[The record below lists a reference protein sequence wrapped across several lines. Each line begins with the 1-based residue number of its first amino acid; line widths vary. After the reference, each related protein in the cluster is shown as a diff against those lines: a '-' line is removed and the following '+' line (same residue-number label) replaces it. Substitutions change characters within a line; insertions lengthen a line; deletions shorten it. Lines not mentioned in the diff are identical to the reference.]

1 MTSLSN
7 NTILAAVTYR
17 PDQPLDRLLWDVPL
31 LSCAAAA
38 NRRRLAAHQHTQ
50 RLRCWLQGSTTVRSP
65 QRISM
70 TTVWIEQSRDEQNQ
84 YLLSNSTSAT
94 PSNASTDVWDDTLV
108 IALSVA
114 IPCFVV
120 LLIIAIVVSVILLKK
135 RKREYYNI
143 DAIDVKNENI
153 YMNEDTTQKNRIKH
167 SPRSSSEW
175 IQSKSSNNFDK
186 MDRSASR
193 ESPKIDGS
201 PYPLQEEDFYE
212 STLPRD
218 ADSIYANQDIIET
231 YRSGAKPKK

>member
-1 MTSLSN
+1 MTSSYSATLN
-7 NTILAAVTYR
+7 YNAML
-17 PDQPLDRLLWDVPL
+17 
-31 LSCAAAA
+31 
-38 NRRRLAAHQHTQ
+38 
-50 RLRCWLQGSTTVRSP
+50 TT
-65 QRISM
+65 
-70 TTVWIEQSRDEQNQ
+70 TEDEQNQ

-94 PSNASTDVWDDTLV
+94 PSNASTDAWTSSYSTTLYQSATTAEDDTLV

-114 IPCFVV
+114 IPSFVV

-135 RKREYYNI
+135 RKRGRRAATQSKPEDSIHSESVEYYNI

-153 YMNEDTTQKNRIKH
+153 YMNKDTTQKNSIKH

-193 ESPKIDGS
+193 ESPKIGGS

-218 ADSIYANQDIIET
+218 PDSIYANQDIIET
-231 YRSGAKPKK
+231 YRSDAKPKK

>member
-1 MTSLSN
+1 ML
-7 NTILAAVTYR
+7 
-17 PDQPLDRLLWDVPL
+17 
-31 LSCAAAA
+31 
-38 NRRRLAAHQHTQ
+38 
-50 RLRCWLQGSTTVRSP
+50 TT
-65 QRISM
+65 
-70 TTVWIEQSRDEQNQ
+70 TEDDQNQ

-94 PSNASTDVWDDTLV
+94 PSNASTDVWTSSYSTTLYQNATTAEDDTLV

-114 IPCFVV
+114 IPSFVV

-135 RKREYYNI
+135 RKRVIIPKHCILLQPEDSIHSESVEYYNI

-153 YMNEDTTQKNRIKH
+153 YMNEDTTQKNSIKH

-175 IQSKSSNNFDK
+175 IQSKSSNNIDK

>member
-1 MTSLSN
+1 MTSSYPATLN
-7 NTILAAVTYR
+7 YNTML
-17 PDQPLDRLLWDVPL
+17 
-31 LSCAAAA
+31 
-38 NRRRLAAHQHTQ
+38 
-50 RLRCWLQGSTTVRSP
+50 TT
-65 QRISM
+65 
-70 TTVWIEQSRDEQNQ
+70 TEDEQNQ

-94 PSNASTDVWDDTLV
+94 PSNASTDVWTSSYSTTLYQNATTAEDDTLV

-114 IPCFVV
+114 IPSFVV

-135 RKREYYNI
+135 RKRGRRAATQSKPEDSIHSESVEYYNI

>member
-1 MTSLSN
+1 MFM
-7 NTILAAVTYR
+7 R
-17 PDQPLDRLLWDVPL
+17 PF
-31 LSCAAAA
+31 
-38 NRRRLAAHQHTQ
+38 
-50 RLRCWLQGSTTVRSP
+50 
-65 QRISM
+65 
-70 TTVWIEQSRDEQNQ
+70 E
-84 YLLSNSTSAT
+84 AT
-94 PSNASTDVWDDTLV
+94 EDDTLV

-114 IPCFVV
+114 IPSFVV

-135 RKREYYNI
+135 RNREYYNI

-153 YMNEDTTQKNRIKH
+153 YMNEDTTQKNSIKH

-175 IQSKSSNNFDK
+175 IQSKFSNNIDK
-186 MDRSASR
+186 MDCSASR

>member
-1 MTSLSN
+1 M
-7 NTILAAVTYR
+7 
-17 PDQPLDRLLWDVPL
+17 
-31 LSCAAAA
+31 
-38 NRRRLAAHQHTQ
+38 
-50 RLRCWLQGSTTVRSP
+50 
-65 QRISM
+65 
-70 TTVWIEQSRDEQNQ
+70 DEQNK
-84 YLLSNSTSAT
+84 YLFSNSTSAT
-94 PSNASTDVWDDTLV
+94 PSNASSDAWDDTLV

-153 YMNEDTTQKNRIKH
+153 YMNEDTTQNRIKH
-167 SPRSSSEW
+167 SPRSFSEW

-193 ESPKIDGS
+193 ESPKTDGS

-212 STLPRD
+212 STLLRD
-218 ADSIYANQDIIET
+218 ADSFYANQDIIET